1 MGVRAWWNKLRRH
14 EDEERINRAQEESF
28 EAPGERA
35 EAGEDRL
42 ARGADAK
49 SAGSAGETIEDA
61 DRLGD
66 AE

>member
-1 MGVRAWWNKLRRH
+1 MGLRSWWNKLRQH
-14 EDEERINRAQEESF
+14 EDDERIKRALEESF
-28 EAPGERA
+28 ETPAERA

-42 ARGADAK
+42 ARGADTK